1 MKRPLQVT
9 LLVLSGLGLLHASLF
24 TDLFLRYVKEGMRPL
39 LIASGVL
46 LLLLGV
52 AEAWATPAK
61 THGPGHPEGGH
72 GHEGDAREH
81 GDEGDAQ
88 DPRDEADAKEHGHD
102 HGGHGHDHGG
112 HDHDH
117 GGHDHDHGGH
127 GHDHST
133 VPRVAW
139 LLFLPALS
147 LLFYA
152 PPALGAYTAS
162 REAPKAVASGQ
173 RHFDPLPATSPL
185 PMTLT
190 DFTRRVQQDP
200 SGAVRGR
207 SVLLTGFVTPD
218 KGGRDTWYLSRIILS
233 CCAADAQSVKVRIHG
248 TPALP
253 ANTWVSVTGAWHPG
267 GTLGT
272 ASAPADLDARAVR
285 RIERPVNGY
294 TDDLPLVPSR

>member
-1 MKRPLQVT
+1 MRRPLQVT

-61 THGPGHPEGGH
+61 THGAGHPERGH
-72 GHEGDAREH
+72 GHEGDVREH
-81 GDEGDAQ
+81 GDGGDAQDPGDEGDAQ
-88 DPRDEADAKEHGHD
+88 
-102 HGGHGHDHGG
+102 
-112 HDHDH
+112 
-117 GGHDHDHGGH
+117 DHDHGGH

-218 KGGRDTWYLSRIILS
+218 KGGRDTWYLTRIILS

>member
-61 THGPGHPEGGH
+61 THGADHPERGH
-72 GHEGDAREH
+72 GHEGDVREL
-81 GDEGDAQ
+81 GRGGDAQ
-88 DPRDEADAKEHGHD
+88 DPGDE
-102 HGGHGHDHGG
+102 GGA
-112 HDHDH
+112 
-117 GGHDHDHGGH
+117 HDHGGH

-218 KGGRDTWYLSRIILS
+218 KGGRDTWYLTRIILS

-248 TPALP
+248 TPALS